1 MSAGSPRMTLTW
13 FEPTTV
19 EARYFVN
26 RKELRAQLLG
36 VLEERLARAGT
47 YTIGV
52 TGLRGVGKSIFS
64 RWCLDEFTRAHRGK
78 VVGVHVDLRM
88 VGLTEFLREFVHRLG
103 VATRAALDVARKET
117 DDTRSLR
124 RWLDELQLMARSE
137 TVTESELHAVA
148 RQYGATGSFKAGL
161 VDVLEVSNSFTWQQS
176 TSSTQGTTRLF
187 RVTADLLH
195 RGLREVLEH
204 VTKWTDLLVVVLF
217 DDLDQMRAD
226 DLKTAV
232 RNVLD
237 ITHCVRLVHLRREA
251 LLDDVVREM
260 DLSLEVPPLDCDA
273 LWEMI
278 ERRLESAPAFDR
290 ELYQRQEVR
299 DAVNTLCRATGSPLV
314 LLRWL
319 TAFALEN
326 AFTDAEI
333 PRWHARERLERVVR
347 SATNNGARPALLKG
361 IAAALDGVALV
372 EPGVYDAAGIERALS
387 EKDRK
392 EAARLGLLGRVDQ
405 DDSNADYWVH
415 DGLALLRPS
424 IARALRG
431 EA

>member
-1 MSAGSPRMTLTW
+1 
-13 FEPTTV
+13 
-19 EARYFVN
+19 
-26 RKELRAQLLG
+26 
-36 VLEERLARAGT
+36 
-47 YTIGV
+47 
-52 TGLRGVGKSIFS
+52 
-64 RWCLDEFTRAHRGK
+64 
-78 VVGVHVDLRM
+78 
-88 VGLTEFLREFVHRLG
+88 
-103 VATRAALDVARKET
+103 
-117 DDTRSLR
+117 
-124 RWLDELQLMARSE
+124 
-137 TVTESELHAVA
+137 
-148 RQYGATGSFKAGL
+148 
-161 VDVLEVSNSFTWQQS
+161 
-176 TSSTQGTTRLF
+176 
-187 RVTADLLH
+187 VTADLLH